1 MNAYRIVNIQEILL
15 QKNGVA
21 YKGEIG
27 VFVSDKPR
35 VVALAQGNPVY
46 VNAFSYMLVLR
57 GDAELSIDE
66 RIYTLTAGMLCLISP
81 LHLTSFVRVS
91 ATFQSIFL
99 CIHKNFVDH
108 IRGLQ
113 VGQRIT
119 IGGNMHLAPVVKIG
133 PEEGHLLRH
142 CIDDVRRQI
151 ERQGHT
157 YHLELIQNALVR
169 FYLEVDN
176 ILEHELPASAPREVQ
191 PRQVQL
197 LREFFSLLMNHYKEQ
212 HQVAFYADAMHISCQ
227 YLTATVRRQTGKTV
241 NTFIFELLYSEAR
254 NLLST
259 TDLSIQ
265 QIAAEL
271 RFADQAS
278 FSKFFKRC
286 SGMSP
291 FQFRTVA
298 SHRE

>member
-1 MNAYRIVNIQEILL
+1 MSCRLL
-15 QKNGVA
+15 
-21 YKGEIG
+21 
-27 VFVSDKPR
+27 
-35 VVALAQGNPVY
+35 
-46 VNAFSYMLVLR
+46 
-57 GDAELSIDE
+57 
-66 RIYTLTAGMLCLISP
+66 
-81 LHLTSFVRVS
+81 
-91 ATFQSIFL
+91 
-99 CIHKNFVDH
+99 
-108 IRGLQ
+108 
-113 VGQRIT
+113 
-119 IGGNMHLAPVVKIG
+119 
-133 PEEGHLLRH
+133 
-142 CIDDVRRQI
+142 
-151 ERQGHT
+151 
-157 YHLELIQNALVR
+157 
-169 FYLEVDN
+169 
-176 ILEHELPASAPREVQ
+176 APREVQ
-191 PRQVQL
+191 PRQVLL